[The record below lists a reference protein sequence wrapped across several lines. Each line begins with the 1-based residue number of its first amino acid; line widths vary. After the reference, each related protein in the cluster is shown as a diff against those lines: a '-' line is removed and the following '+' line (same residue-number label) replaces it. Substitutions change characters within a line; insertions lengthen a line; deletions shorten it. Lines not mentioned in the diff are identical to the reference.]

1 MQPAELQKLISDLLS
16 LMEVEVDAVEVS
28 TGHRTVVAV
37 KSPESER
44 LLGPSGEHL
53 RALNSVA
60 RRIAE
65 HTHGEEAASFLI
77 DVNGYH
83 EAQMERVRENARML
97 AQRAR
102 LFKHDVEMGPMSSYE
117 RLVVHELFASDPE
130 ITTESQGEG
139 KFRHIVL
146 KHKAA

>member
-1 MQPAELQKLISDLLS
+1 MTPELLKEMVSKLLS
-16 LMEVEVDAVEVS
+16 LLDVEVHSINIE
-28 TGHRTVVAV
+28 GEHRTVVAV
-37 KSPESER
+37 SSPDSTK
-44 LLGPSGEHL
+44 LIGPSGEHL
-53 RALNSVA
+53 KALNGIA
-60 RRIAE
+60 RRLVEAKY
-65 HTHGEEAASFLI
+65 GEEAASFLI

-83 EAQMERVRENARML
+83 EAQMEAVRQNARML

-102 LFKHDVEMGPMSSYE
+102 LFKHDVEMGPMSAYE
-117 RLVVHELFASDPE
+117 RLVVHELFAGDPE